1 MIFGVSPNGKA
12 LDFGSNIAGS
22 NPATLVWQKCHVRL
36 TYANPSPT
44 SGMLLRAT
52 TRLGGFSGLVAVVPV
67 AYLYAWCRHII
78 LDMQKRIATARVCQ
92 EGITALTEIS
102 SVG

>member
-1 MIFGVSPNGKA
+1 MDLKLINHFTEQKEIFNCNNGVSPNGKA
-12 LDFGSNIAGS
+12 WDFGSHIAGS

-44 SGMLLRAT
+44 SGMLLRAV

-67 AYLYAWCRHII
+67 AYLY
-78 LDMQKRIATARVCQ
+78 T
-92 EGITALTEIS
+92 
-102 SVG
+102 